1 MVGALVTFVLS
12 GCAGSTAGPGSTA
25 TGQESAAAGP
35 GHSSAAASTESPNLP
50 DRLDN
55 FMPIGQTSVGSATA
69 RATLSVRDVSYERE
83 VAGRVGRAYG
93 ASAAAKRY
101 VDARLESTLLVIA
114 VRASS
119 PGLFDT
125 SMSAQALGLTRP
137 LEEVRSFGP
146 VSCLVR
152 NDVVAAGQASASV
165 PVHVERCQRTSAALT
180 VLAEASGPL
189 GDSPEQAA
197 ALINR
202 AWTAIGGPP
211 A

>member
-1 MVGALVTFVLS
+1 
-12 GCAGSTAGPGSTA
+12 
-25 TGQESAAAGP
+25 
-35 GHSSAAASTESPNLP
+35 
-50 DRLDN
+50 
-55 FMPIGQTSVGSATA
+55 MPIGQTSVGSATT

-83 VAGRVGRAYG
+83 LAGRVGRAYG

-101 VDARLESTLLVIA
+101 VDAQVESTLLVIA
-114 VRASS
+114 VRAPS

-125 SMSAQALGLTRP
+125 SMSAQALGLARP

-152 NDVVAAGQASASV
+152 NDVVTAGHASASV

-180 VLAEASGPL
+180 VLADASGPL
-189 GDSPEQAA
+189 GDSPEQVA